1 MDSIYQNMEDEQIA
15 VRAKEDASAM
25 DYLLNKYNTV
35 VKQETRTMY
44 LLGGETE
51 DLIQEGMIGLFQAVQ
66 RFDPARQVKFSTFA
80 RLCID
85 RKLYTAVTAS
95 NRKKNDALNY
105 AMSIDD
111 DKETDSGVSYTLGES
126 LMSDQDTNPESYI
139 IAEENR
145 TDLERLLAGCLSK
158 MEYQVISYY
167 RNGISYTEIAQ
178 KMNRTPKA
186 IDNAIQRA
194 RNKIHSQLVKTGW
207 NR

>member
-1 MDSIYQNMEDEQIA
+1 MATVYENMEDELVA
-15 VRAKEDASAM
+15 VQAKQDSSAM
-25 DYLLNKYNTV
+25 DYLLNKYNAV
-35 VKQETRTMY
+35 VKKEARTMY

-51 DLIQEGMIGLFQAVQ
+51 DLIQEGMIGLFQSIQ
-66 RFDPARQVKFSTFA
+66 RFDPQKKVKFSTFA

-111 DKETDSGVSYTLGES
+111 DKETEGGIPYTLGEW
-126 LMSDQDTNPESYI
+126 LMTDQASNPENYM

-145 TDLERLLAGCLSK
+145 TDLEQMLAGCLSK

-178 KMNRTPKA
+178 KMHRSPKA

-194 RNKIHSQLVKTGW
+194 RTKIHSQLVASGW
-207 NR
+207 SR

>member
-126 LMSDQDTNPESYI
+126 LMSDQGTNPESYI

-178 KMNRTPKA
+178 KMNRTPKV

>member
-1 MDSIYQNMEDEQIA
+1 MDCIYQNMEDEQIA

-111 DKETDSGVSYTLGES
+111 DKETDGGVSYTLGES

>member
-194 RNKIHSQLVKTGW
+194 RNKIHSQLVKAGW